1 MPKVDL
7 FDYIQKSNAVL
18 TAGLVIINMFVT
30 FLIASFI
37 YWVYKKTYTGVMYSR
52 NFNITLLLTSLVTA
66 MVMMVI
72 GTNLALSLGMV
83 GALSIIRFRSAIKDP
98 RDIGFLFWGI
108 GAGLSAGT
116 GSYLIAVIGSII
128 IAIILFL
135 FQRGTA
141 EIFPYLLVIKGSDI
155 DEAHLG
161 EIIKRSVAKSN
172 LRMKNKDKLGS
183 EIVYEI
189 RFKHGQDDILLKD
202 ISELDNI
209 SSVNVISYK
218 GEVAG

>member
-37 YWVYKKTYTGVMYSR
+37 YWVYKKTYTGVMYSK

-128 IAIILFL
+128 IAIIMFL

-155 DEAHLG
+155 DEENLG
-161 EIIKRSVAKSN
+161 EIIKKSVQKSN

-189 RFKHGQDDILLKD
+189 RFKHGQDDILLRE
-202 ISELDNI
+202 ISELDKVN
-209 SSVNVISYK
+209 SVNIISYK

>member
-155 DEAHLG
+155 DETHLG
-161 EIIKRSVAKSN
+161 EIIKKSVAKSN

-202 ISELDNI
+202 ISELDKV
-209 SSVNVISYK
+209 SSVNIISYK

>member
-7 FDYIQKSNAVL
+7 FDYIQRSNVIL
-18 TAGLVIINMFVT
+18 TAGMVLINMFVT
-30 FLIASFI
+30 FLVASFI

-52 NFNITLLLTSLVTA
+52 NFNVTLLLTSMVTA

-116 GSYLIAVIGSII
+116 GSYLIAAIGSIF
-128 IAIILFL
+128 IAIILFV
-135 FQRGTA
+135 FQGSIT
-141 EIFPYLLVIKGSDI
+141 EISPYLLVIKGSDI
-155 DEAHLG
+155 DEGALG
-161 EIIKRSVAKSN
+161 KIIQKSVLKSN
-172 LRMKNKDKLGS
+172 LRMKNKDQSGS
-183 EIVYEI
+183 EIVFEV
-189 RFKHGQDDILLKD
+189 RFKDGKDDILIKD
-202 ISELDNI
+202 ISVLDNV
-209 SSVNVISYK
+209 SSVNIISYK